1 VSVNCRLPPGYALSV
16 FQIGAKCLQWRL
28 EPEKKN
34 FRTIE
39 TMALELQNLA
49 EKKQRLVTCDTNAF
63 TEANRSFRYFLRRLK
78 VNSFRHIRDL
88 ELIFEHPVTVLSGT
102 NKVGKTS
109 LLLLVACSF
118 ERFMK
123 VDSTSP
129 AGQLREH
136 TWSDV
141 LTFTTHENPGQDY
154 SYELDWRVGKA
165 NRTGEGKR
173 LVTSRAW
180 SGLGKRS
187 SDVSRINAKIRDR
200 EVRFIDLERVLPG
213 RSFSNALYRKANA
226 AIAERLD
233 AEIEQ
238 AFAYVFGM
246 ETVELSEVGA
256 HINKNCFL
264 ISPPGEAYSSYNAAS
279 GEEAVIYLLKDIIGS
294 PSDSL
299 ILIDEI
305 EAGFHPYVQ
314 RRLADIVQYI
324 SWRDKK
330 QFIITTHSP
339 TLLSAFPGASR
350 RFIEKIGD
358 QYRVINR
365 ISQQAASS
373 KMDASGHPLYHLY
386 CEDELAQFLIQ
397 KALVRLAE
405 GYPHFQKLVDIIKSG
420 PVNEVK
426 NDYERHKRNFPQF
439 RNPVGYCAVFD
450 GDHKDHPGYSG
461 YFENPNEEVLFL
473 YPFDAPE
480 KFLVRAY
487 LAQSPNAELAAALQ
501 HSEHHALF
509 QQMAN
514 LGLSVDSSDAR
525 SICYAAFKESAEYTK
540 HYGDLSAFLMRIATK
555 YSNAQ
560 E

>member
-1 VSVNCRLPPGYALSV
+1 
-16 FQIGAKCLQWRL
+16 
-28 EPEKKN
+28 
-34 FRTIE
+34 
-39 TMALELQNLA
+39 MALELQNLA
-49 EKKQRLVTCDTNAF
+49 DKKQRLVACDTSTF
-63 TEANRSFRYFLRRLK
+63 SGVDGSYRYFVRRLK

-88 ELIFEHPVTVLSGT
+88 EIEFVHPVTVLSGT
-102 NKVGKTS
+102 NKIGKTS
-109 LLLLVACSF
+109 LLLLIACSF

-141 LTFTTHENPGQDY
+141 LAFTTHENPGQDY
-154 SYELDWRVGKA
+154 SYELDWRVGTS

-173 LVTSRAW
+173 LAKSRAW

-187 SDVSRINAKIRDR
+187 ADVSRINAKIRDR
-200 EVRFIDLERVLPG
+200 QVRFIDLERVLPG

-226 AIAERLD
+226 ATAERLD

-246 ETVELSEVGA
+246 ETVELSEVGV

-264 ISPPGEAYSSYNAAS
+264 ISPPGESYSSYNAAS
-279 GEEAVIYLLKDIIGS
+279 GEEAVIYLLKDIIEC
-294 PSDSL
+294 PNNSL
-299 ILIDEI
+299 ILVDEI
-305 EAGFHPYVQ
+305 EAGFHPHVQ
-314 RRLADIVQYI
+314 RRLADLIQYI

-350 RFIEKIGD
+350 RFVEKVGD

-365 ISQQAASS
+365 ISQQAARS
-373 KMDASGHPLYHLY
+373 KMDAFGYPLYRLY
-386 CEDELAQFLIQ
+386 CEDELAQFIIN
-397 KALVRLAE
+397 KALVKLTE
-405 GYPHFQKLVDIIKSG
+405 NYPHFQKLVDVIRSG
-420 PVNEVK
+420 PANEVK
-426 NDYERHKRNFPQF
+426 NDYERHKRNFPQY
-439 RNPVGYCAVFD
+439 RNQVGYCGVFD
-450 GDHKDHPGYSG
+450 GDHKDHPRYSG
-461 YFENPNEEVLFL
+461 YFENPNEDILFL
-473 YPFDAPE
+473 YPYDAPE

-487 LAQSPNAELAAALQ
+487 LGPNPNAELAAALQ

-509 QQMAN
+509 QLMVN
-514 LGLSVDSSDAR
+514 LGLAADSSDAR
-525 SICYAAFKESAEYTK
+525 SICYTAFEQSPEYAK
-540 HYGDLSAFLMRIATK
+540 HYRDLSAFLMRVATK
-555 YSNAQ
+555 YSSTQ